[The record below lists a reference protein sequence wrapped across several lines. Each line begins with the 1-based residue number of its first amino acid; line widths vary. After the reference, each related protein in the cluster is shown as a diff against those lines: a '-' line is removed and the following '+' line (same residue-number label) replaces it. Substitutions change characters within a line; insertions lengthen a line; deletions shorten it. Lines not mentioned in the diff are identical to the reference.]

1 MKITNISNHEFRKI
15 KQYIPDNGIGNMECT
30 LYILKSKNRWNK
42 DYKLFKKF
50 NNINGEY
57 FSNKLYIINSLI
69 DIKDTIGIDQLVMP
83 IELMS
88 VNSEICGFT
97 MPYIDNVCISKI
109 LQSDIDTK
117 EKIKYLKEIGLLL
130 EKIVDKEFIYP
141 SDVHEGNFILNKRT
155 NEINMV
161 DMDSVVI
168 NNSYPSISKYLT
180 FNSNLYDYHK
190 YPLDEDDIH
199 IPNKN
204 TIYLS
209 YIYMILNYVSG
220 VNYIQDISLPD
231 YYRYMQRLR
240 DLGLSQE
247 LVDIFSNIY
256 SECDNTNP
264 VQLIESIPDNIKIF
278 NYKGITK

>member
-57 FSNKLYIINSLI
+57 FSNKLYIINSYS
-69 DIKDTIGIDQLVMP
+69 
-83 IELMS
+83 S
-88 VNSEICGFT
+88 V
-97 MPYIDNVCISKI
+97 
-109 LQSDIDTK
+109 
-117 EKIKYLKEIGLLL
+117 
-130 EKIVDKEFIYP
+130 
-141 SDVHEGNFILNKRT
+141 
-155 NEINMV
+155 
-161 DMDSVVI
+161 
-168 NNSYPSISKYLT
+168 SKYLT